1 MTRKMAVIGFSY
13 LLGLFIASYF
23 SFSLSVKL
31 GLIIIPVGILFAVI
45 LRKRMILAWFVALTT
60 IGCSFLWYGY
70 YGLNTYNK
78 IISLNEQTV
87 YIEAKVIDYKVLSN
101 NNTVCLCKSENLDK
115 NFEFNLYTYD
125 LILDYDSEFKADINF
140 SKYQNNQYFES
151 AEYYKANDIF
161 LYGNLEKVYEVTN
174 NKTFNYYVKKYS
186 DYVSAKI
193 SRLLPNDSGA
203 IVNAMFTGDKTYYSG
218 ILRDKMYRTGIGH
231 ILAISGFHFT
241 VIAGMLMFVL
251 KPAKKYISIPIL
263 IAFCV
268 IFCIFTGNSISSIRA
283 CIMIT
288 VFYLSQLANR
298 KADSLNSL
306 GLAGFLLTISSPF
319 AVKDASLL
327 LSLIGTFGVAVMG
340 TYINKKLDDKRKI
353 KTRITKFT
361 LLRRALI
368 ISLSAGI
375 CTAPIS
381 IMVFDGISI
390 IGPFLLIVV
399 TPICSLVLYLSLIY
413 GVLGCLPIFNFI
425 IKFAGAIVNLM
436 LIIIDFVDKFDFIY
450 IHINKDYIQI
460 WAFVTGF
467 VLVFLFLI
475 TKNNK
480 LLIKVSAISIC
491 VLLTFSVC
499 YKIFDDTKFSIVALS
514 DSKTGAVVIYRDK
527 SADII
532 VTGTDG
538 STADNIT
545 DFLQQNNITI
555 INSIIF
561 NELEPAYYPHY
572 VNLYKNYQIDN
583 IVASDE
589 DLSLLESTFLFD
601 KSNKISLEKV
611 EKISK
616 ECYNIEVTEDGY
628 VVRSDDFSM
637 LVTDYDEI
645 YDEYDI
651 VVISQKEFTLPE
663 FDSIYLNM
671 RAGEYD
677 DKIINVYR
685 TPTFIL
691 SVNYNDE
698 ITERSYG
705 YAFYG
710 RANYN

>member
-1 MTRKMAVIGFSY
+1 MSVDELQEVDIG
-13 LLGLFIASYF
+13 
-23 SFSLSVKL
+23 
-31 GLIIIPVGILFAVI
+31 
-45 LRKRMILAWFVALTT
+45 
-60 IGCSFLWYGY
+60 
-70 YGLNTYNK
+70 
-78 IISLNEQTV
+78 
-87 YIEAKVIDYKVLSN
+87 D
-101 NNTVCLCKSENLDK
+101 
-115 NFEFNLYTYD
+115 
-125 LILDYDSEFKADINF
+125 
-140 SKYQNNQYFES
+140 
-151 AEYYKANDIF
+151 
-161 LYGNLEKVYEVTN
+161 
-174 NKTFNYYVKKYS
+174 
-186 DYVSAKI
+186 
-193 SRLLPNDSGA
+193 
-203 IVNAMFTGDKTYYSG
+203 GDKPRPTS
-218 ILRDKMYRTGIGH
+218 
-231 ILAISGFHFT
+231 
-241 VIAGMLMFVL
+241 
-251 KPAKKYISIPIL
+251 
-263 IAFCV
+263 
-268 IFCIFTGNSISSIRA
+268 
-283 CIMIT
+283 
-288 VFYLSQLANR
+288 
-298 KADSLNSL
+298 
-306 GLAGFLLTISSPF
+306 
-319 AVKDASLL
+319 
-327 LSLIGTFGVAVMG
+327 
-340 TYINKKLDDKRKI
+340 INKKLDDKRKI
-353 KTRITKFT
+353 KTRVTKFT
-361 LLRRALI
+361 LLRRALV

-390 IGPFLLIVV
+390 IGPFLLIVI

-413 GVLGCLPIFNFI
+413 GILGCLPIFNFI
-425 IKFAGAIVNLM
+425 IKLSGAIANLM
-436 LIIIDFVDKFDFIY
+436 LIIVDLIDKFDFIY

-460 WAFVTGF
+460 WALVTGLA
-467 VLVFLFLI
+467 LVFLFLI

-480 LLIKVSAISIC
+480 LMIKVSAISVC

-514 DSKTGAVVIYRDK
+514 DSKTGAVIIYNDK

-538 STADNIT
+538 STVNNIT

-572 VNLYKNYQIDN
+572 VNLYKNYRIDN
-583 IVASDE
+583 IVAPTE

-637 LVTDYDEI
+637 LVTDYNEI

-691 SVNYNDE
+691 DVNYDNE